1 MSHYY
6 IHLADSIV
14 AADDDDMMSHI
25 LGVDSG
31 GSGGIVGQDGNVVS
45 VHFSVHLVDYN
56 WLKIIQSL

>member
-6 IHLADSIV
+6 IHLDDSIDV
-14 AADDDDMMSHI
+14 AVVVDDDMMSHI

-45 VHFSVHLVDYN
+45 VHFSVHLVDCN
-56 WLKIIQSL
+56 WLK